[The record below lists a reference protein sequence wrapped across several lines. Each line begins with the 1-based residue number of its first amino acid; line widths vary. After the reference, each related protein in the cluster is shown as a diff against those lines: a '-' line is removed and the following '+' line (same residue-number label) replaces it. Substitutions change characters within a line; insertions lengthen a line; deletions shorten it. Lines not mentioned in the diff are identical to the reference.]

1 MTGQFTN
8 SYEHESRVKAIL
20 PFRKLLI
27 QWNNQYPYQA
37 KVVKTSAE
45 VTIMVD
51 AKELRVS

>member
-1 MTGQFTN
+1 MTGQFTY

-27 QWNNQYPYQA
+27 QWNNQYPYLA

-45 VTIMVD
+45 VTTMVD
-51 AKELRVS
+51 GKS